1 MLDIQTERGQQ
12 TLADEVSVA
21 RYIESQHGVH
31 YVRTDKDSP
40 AIVDA
45 ILLMKDDMRIA
56 GLVETKCRYD
66 VTEHEFDTRYGCEWL
81 MTWAKLEQAIK
92 LAASLCTPLI
102 GMLYLKRSN
111 RLLVQ
116 RICSPDGLL
125 SAPIRLAT
133 TETQATC
140 NGGKAT
146 RVNGYIS
153 MRNARRFDL

>member
-21 RYIESQHGVH
+21 RYIEAQHGVH
-31 YVRTDKDSP
+31 YVCTDKDSP

-45 ILLMKDDMRIA
+45 ILLTKEDMRLA

-66 VTEHEFDTRYGCEWL
+66 VTEQEFDSRYGCEWL
-81 MTWAKLEQAIK
+81 MTWAKLEQAIR
-92 LAASLCTPLI
+92 LATSLSTPLI

-125 SAPIRLAT
+125 ATSIRPAAT
-133 TETQATC
+133 QTQATC
-140 NGGKAT
+140 NGGRAT
-146 RVNGYIS
+146 RTNGLIS
-153 MRNARRFDL
+153 MKNARRFDL